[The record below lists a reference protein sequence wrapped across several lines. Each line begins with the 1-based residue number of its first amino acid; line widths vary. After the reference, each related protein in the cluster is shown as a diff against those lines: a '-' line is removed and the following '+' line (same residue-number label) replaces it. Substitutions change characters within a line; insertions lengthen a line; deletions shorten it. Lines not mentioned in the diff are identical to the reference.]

1 MSCYH
6 KTDQSV
12 ISSNPLTKLLLC
24 QEKQLKKDGDMIY
37 HGAARRKNTKAKKKK
52 RNPYSK
58 CVYSYT
64 DLYNHPKIE
73 LPFTCL

>member
-37 HGAARRKNTKAKKKK
+37 HGAAERKNTKAKKKK
-52 RNPYSK
+52 KKPSS
-58 CVYSYT
+58 VYTATQIYT
-64 DLYNHPKIE
+64 TITRLNS
-73 LPFTCL
+73 L